1 MVTLETL
8 VVKLQ
13 VHPLMVVPLKA
24 LLAVRLLALAM
35 VLLLVTGEP
44 PSSNGASINGVTTAI
59 TGVVAVAGYFVF

>member
-35 VLLLVTGEP
+35 VQ
-44 PSSNGASINGVTTAI
+44 ASMG
-59 TGVVAVAGYFVF
+59 